1 MQVLIS
7 ASSFCRE
14 LLGCKAR
21 GLPRRRCQGDPAKL
35 PSPSGILATAYTAP
49 SLHEGGGH
57 NDSFSGL
64 EEGGEQP
71 YPDNIPMLSEKLLH
85 LGIEVHIV

>member
-21 GLPRRRCQGDPAKL
+21 GLPRRRCRGDPAKL

-57 NDSFSGL
+57 NDSCSGL